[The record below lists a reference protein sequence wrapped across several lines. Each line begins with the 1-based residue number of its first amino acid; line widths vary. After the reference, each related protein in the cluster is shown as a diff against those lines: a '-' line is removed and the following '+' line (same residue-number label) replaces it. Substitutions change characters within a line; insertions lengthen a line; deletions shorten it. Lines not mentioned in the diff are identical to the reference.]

1 MHIHNVYFW
10 LNDCSDADRA
20 GFEKGLAALMEIS
33 QIQTGYWGV
42 PAGVDREVVDGSYD
56 YSLSLIFNTRADHDT
71 YQSDADHDLFIE
83 RHKHLW
89 SAVKVFDTTS
99 R

>member
-10 LNDCSDADRA
+10 LNDCSDEDRA
-20 GFEKGLAALMEIS
+20 GFEKGLAALMEIP
-33 QIQTGYWGV
+33 QIQSGHWGV

-56 YSLSLIFNTRADHDT
+56 YALALIALCTA
-71 YQSDADHDLFIE
+71 QSA
-83 RHKHLW
+83 
-89 SAVKVFDTTS
+89 S